1 MLVRTQTSAKLNSS
15 ETRPRR
21 WRQLKLQ
28 RNNGYV
34 GSTSLQHQIVLQ
46 QRIRLT
52 TFTNVPKQLILSYW
66 PLWLSIN
73 TNILPISLQDGFRTL
88 LPRPQGKGNA
98 PGDSS
103 ADSADSVLQTL
114 LARNYRGDIPMSA
127 VEKFPIL
134 LSEAEEESSSVPPC
148 FSDEGINVCLR
159 HVYPDLS

>member
-1 MLVRTQTSAKLNSS
+1 MLVRTQPSAKLNSS
-15 ETRPRR
+15 ETRPPQ

-28 RNNGYV
+28 RNNGNV
-34 GSTSLQHQIVLQ
+34 GSTSLQHQTGLQ
-46 QRIRLT
+46 QRIEFDDLHECFQPT
-52 TFTNVPKQLILSYW
+52 DIIILAI
-66 PLWLSIN
+66 WLSFTTKN
-73 TNILPISLQDGFRTL
+73 SPVALQDGFRTL

-148 FSDEGINVCLR
+148 FSDEGINVCFC
-159 HVYPDLS
+159 HIEADVS